1 MHIRIWPVNPKA
13 MDDKTKP
20 SEIYIIEFSPN
31 ISNDDTIDYNNV
43 VNEDQWGKMELLN
56 NY

>member
-1 MHIRIWPVNPKA
+1 MHIGIWPFNPKA

-20 SEIYIIEFSPN
+20 NDIYIVEFNPN
-31 ISNDDTIDYNNV
+31 ISDDDTIDYNNV
-43 VNEDQWGKMELLN
+43 VDEHQWGEMELLH

>member
-1 MHIRIWPVNPKA
+1 